1 MKPTTLWNVA
11 LLGLTTTACFSP
23 RPILQLQPATAPSAW
38 FYGKEVLT
46 READSVRVS
55 LIFDQWVNH
64 ELVFATEIINRSSD
78 TVLVSPETFFYEAFR
93 ADTTTLSNVT
103 RALDP
108 EREIVDIQRAIS
120 RERAQR
126 RNALVFDVAL
136 TAAVLTAEIVTASNR
151 AGGEAGQGGVG
162 VVDVYFNS
170 GSDGDL
176 EFLNRVRQQ
185 WTYQALRKTSLP
197 PGAALRGNVVFIDQ
211 PEAAFYTVYVPLA
224 NQLFHFD
231 YRKQV
236 IQP

>member
-1 MKPTTLWNVA
+1 MKYTYLWSVV
-11 LLGLTTTACFSP
+11 LLVLATACFSP

-46 READSVRVS
+46 REVDSLRVS
-55 LIFDQWVNH
+55 LIFDQWVGR
-64 ELVFATEIINRSSD
+64 ELVFATEIINRSAD
-78 TVLVSPETFFYEAFR
+78 TVLVSPETFFYEAFLH
-93 ADTTTLSNVT
+93 DTTTLSNVT

-108 EREIVDIQRAIS
+108 EREIMDIRRAIS
-120 RERAQR
+120 RERAHR

-136 TAAVLTAEIVTASNR
+136 TAAVLTAGVVTASSNNDEGYQSE
-151 AGGEAGQGGVG
+151 GG
-162 VVDVYFNS
+162 VDVYFNS

-197 PGAALRGNVVFIDQ
+197 PGTVMRGNVVFIDQ
-211 PEAAFYTVYVPLA
+211 PEAAFYSVYVPLG
-224 NQLFHFD
+224 NHLIHFD